1 MNVMELRGVTKDYG
15 RGRGVFDLSLTIAQG
30 DSLGYL
36 GPNGAGKTTT
46 IRQMMGFTRPGKG
59 TVRVFGKDPFGCARG
74 AETHRV
80 SARRDGVPGRHDR

>member
-59 TVRVFGKDPFGCARG
+59 TVRVFGRCRNASGICP
-74 AETHRV
+74 E
-80 SARRDGVPGRHDR
+80 RRRSRAT